1 MSKPHSEVASVTH
14 THALKGFRKGASLF
28 SGFAQAG
35 GTSTNAGFRREGERG
50 TSPQT
55 CGHISQLRKGS
66 VSPLKIPSHP
76 TFEIPYLLVGTPGRM
91 NPENRGAFFRK
102 RFSTEGWV
110 VEATSECGLEEL
122 KICRYALNW
131 ASELSETK
139 ASCPMLSFAFSVLA
153 DFLVLLASWS
163 GADASHTSA
172 LNTSL
177 THLLRG
183 FRTF

>member
-1 MSKPHSEVASVTH
+1 MLRSFLGSSDQK
-14 THALKGFRKGASLF
+14 SL
-28 SGFAQAG
+28 QA
-35 GTSTNAGFRREGERG
+35 NAGFKKWDKKG

-102 RFSTEGWV
+102 RFSTEVWV